1 MQPQS
6 QSEVAFQ
13 IVEAFLKASAS
24 ELNRLEVEV
33 QNGKA
38 RLTCKGLRGFYGA
51 YKRFLKAP
59 EGLDAAIAVSKSP
72 FLTAKIVGRA
82 KRYLLTRA
90 NAALAAQSQPAKTI
104 AAQSAS
110 L

>member
-1 MQPQS
+1 MQS

-13 IVEAFLKASAS
+13 ITEAFLKASAS

-33 QNGKA
+33 QNGKV
-38 RLTCKGLRGFYGA
+38 RLTCRGLRGFYRA
-51 YKRFLKAP
+51 YQRFLKAP
-59 EGLDAAIAVSKSP
+59 EGLPAAIAVSKSP
-72 FLTAKIVGRA
+72 FLTAKIVSRA

-90 NAALAAQSQPAKTI
+90 NAALAAQTQPAI
-104 AAQSAS
+104 AFAGQSAS

>member
-1 MQPQS
+1 MQSQS

-13 IVEAFLKASAS
+13 ITEAFLRASEA

-33 QNGKA
+33 ENGKA
-38 RLTCKGLRGFYGA
+38 RLTCKGLRGFYRA
-51 YKRFLKAP
+51 YQRFLKMP

-82 KRYLLTRA
+82 KRYLLTKA
-90 NAALAAQSQPAKTI
+90 NAALAAQTLPANMI
-104 AAQSAS
+104 AGQSAS